1 MSYNMTLQP
10 INGQISSEGFK
21 MMWSLNQP
29 LTKIFLHLTKKVKC
43 FTWTIHY
50 LGRKWDKEQLRAYLV
65 WETVFFFILFWFKKI
80 IQFFTLFYVLKY
92 LYKK

>member
-21 MMWSLNQP
+21 IMWSLNQP
-29 LTKIFLHLTKKVKC
+29 LTKIFLQLTKVKS

-50 LGRKWDKEQLRAYLV
+50 SGRRWDREQLRAYLV
-65 WETVFFFILFWFKKI
+65 WETVFFFILFW
-80 IQFFTLFYVLKY
+80 L
-92 LYKK
+92 